1 MIEHSD
7 GTFQGRYKKYFQDL
21 QDRTESYKMLNYSLQ
36 QKAKKAFG
44 ENIFSNPELPA
55 DFDLNSLDG
64 KFFEERQYIDYSM
77 PYSDRMFQEFIDMKK
92 TPVNSLFTYNT
103 DNGKIVSGAYLI
115 GKSKYD
121 KPVLFALSVVRDRKD
136 KNHFTINLQVSPQ
149 GKTWVDLVRLDNND
163 SKHLNYIVN
172 NKLVASEED
181 LLPAPT
187 PHIHKNCEMAQV
199 LFHDNLT
206 HTPCKHLPHLDAY
219 LDSPSML
226 KESLDYFIKYTG
238 LNIDY
243 DHNLGNDLNFD
254 FNHPLFTYSSLEY
267 MDKPNTSKVL

>member
-7 GTFQGRYKKYFQDL
+7 GTFHDRYKKYFQEL
-21 QDRTESYKMLNYSLQ
+21 QERTKSYNTLNYSLR
-36 QKAKKAFG
+36 QKAKNTFG
-44 ENIFSNPELPA
+44 ENIFSHPELPA

-92 TPVNSLFTYNT
+92 TPINNLFTYNT

-115 GKSKYD
+115 GKSKHN
-121 KPVLFALSVVRDRKD
+121 KPVLFALSVVRDRKEP
-136 KNHFTINLQVSPQ
+136 NHFTINLQFSPQ
-149 GKTWVDLVRLDNND
+149 GKTWVDLVRLDNNN
-163 SKHLNYIVN
+163 SKHLNYIVG
-172 NKLVASEED
+172 NKLVASEDD

-199 LFHDNLT
+199 LFHDDLT
-206 HTPCKHLPHLDAY
+206 HTPCKHIPHLVPFI
-219 LDSPSML
+219 DSTGML
-226 KESLDYFIKYTG
+226 KESLEYFIRYTG

-243 DHNLGNDLNFD
+243 DHNLGEELNFD

-267 MDKPNTSKVL
+267 MNKPDTNKVL

>member
-7 GTFQGRYKKYFQDL
+7 GTFHDRYKKYFQEL
-21 QDRTESYKMLNYSLQ
+21 QERTKSYNTLNYSLR
-36 QKAKKAFG
+36 QKAKNTFG
-44 ENIFSNPELPA
+44 EHIFSHPELPA

-92 TPVNSLFTYNT
+92 TPINNLFTYNT

-115 GKSKYD
+115 GKSKYN
-121 KPVLFALSVVRDRKD
+121 KPVLFALSVVRDHKEP
-136 KNHFTINLQVSPQ
+136 NHFTINLQFSPQ
-149 GKTWVDLVRLDNND
+149 GKTWVDLVRLDNNN
-163 SKHLNYIVN
+163 SKHLNYIVG
-172 NKLVASEED
+172 NKLVASEDD

-199 LFHDNLT
+199 LFHDDLT
-206 HTPCKHLPHLDAY
+206 HTPCKHIPHLVPFI
-219 LDSPSML
+219 DSTGML
-226 KESLDYFIKYTG
+226 KESLEYFIRYTG

-243 DHNLGNDLNFD
+243 DHNLGEELNFD

-267 MDKPNTSKVL
+267 MNKPNTDKVL